1 MDFAH
6 LMSRIS
12 QGFEILGVGILL
24 IGSIG
29 AFGADGLRRLRGE
42 HVYSRLRSDL
52 GKVIL
57 LGLEILVVAD
67 IIRTIAVDPTLGSA
81 MALGIVVLVRT
92 LLSFSLEIEIDGVVP
107 WRKAGLRSSED
118 ATPQD

>member
-1 MDFAH
+1 MNG
-6 LMSRIS
+6 IS
-12 QGFEILGVGILL
+12 QGFEILGVGILVL
-24 IGSIG
+24 GAIG

-67 IIRTIAVDPTLGSA
+67 IIRTIAVHPTLSG
-81 MALGIVVLVRT
+81 ALGLGIIVLVRT
-92 LLSFSLEIEIDGVVP
+92 LLSFSLEIEIEGVAP
-107 WRKAGLRSSED
+107 WRKAELRTRKD
-118 ATPQD
+118 APAPD

>member
-1 MDFAH
+1 MDFRH
-6 LMSRIS
+6 VMDTIS
-12 QGFEILGVGILL
+12 QGFEILGVGILV
-24 IGSIG
+24 IGAIG

-52 GKVIL
+52 GKAIL

-81 MALGIVVLVRT
+81 LALGIIVLVRT

-107 WRKAGLRSSED
+107 WRKSGLRSGQD
-118 ATPQD
+118 ATPRG